1 MKASKS
7 FLTILLFILFYQ
19 TVLFGQNQ
27 VLKNIAILPF
37 NAVGVDPVFV
47 QSTETIL
54 RLELKRLGDVDVI
67 PEKQIIQSLPEEICV
82 DADCALKI
90 GKELSAS
97 HVLICNLSALGEK
110 IIVYFSIVDVDSA
123 RIVLNDQ
130 TTASNIEDL
139 DVVMKRIAMSIL
151 TNEPIEKNAEVGA
164 ITQNETKIP
173 LRRGSRKFI
182 GFSFGYLYPQNG
194 YDNSQRSFCMDF
206 RTGYEM
212 NNFTVGMLLAARK
225 GFAMNVFSS
234 YLFSKKDICPY
245 AGGAFGFHWVSHND
259 YYDGDYYYNDNKN
272 KKSDG
277 FELTVNGGVRIFR
290 TYNFQI
296 ITNIAYS
303 YTFNDYDDRA
313 LIFTIGLLH

>member
-1 MKASKS
+1 MKTSKS

-19 TVLFGQNQ
+19 TILFGQNQ
-27 VLKNIAILPF
+27 IPKNIAILPF

-67 PEKQIIQSLPEEICV
+67 PEKQTFQALPEEICV

-139 DVVMKRIAMSIL
+139 DTVMKRIAMSIL

-173 LRRGSRKFI
+173 FRRGSRKFI

-245 AGGAFGFHWVSHND
+245 AGGAFGFHWVSHKD
-259 YYDGDYYYNDNKN
+259 YYDGDYNDNKKN
-272 KKSDG
+272 DG

-296 ITNIAYS
+296 ITNLAYS